1 MSTDSSSDEPRII
14 VDDDWKSRVAAEKAA
29 ERAAARRAARQ
40 AGAGDTGSEP
50 SFPPAS
56 FELLLTTYSTQ
67 ALVAL
72 GIYPDPA
79 TGQPAPN
86 RDLAKLAIDML
97 AVIEQVTK
105 GNLTADQAAMLE
117 SMLHQLRMLFVNI
130 PATKASPA
138 EPLEAKKSVLELP

>member
-1 MSTDSSSDEPRII
+1 MSTDPSSDEPRII

-29 ERAAARRAARQ
+29 ERAATRRAARQ
-40 AGAGDTGSEP
+40 AEAGDAGPVS

-86 RDLAKLAIDML
+86 RELAKLAIDML
-97 AVIEQVTK
+97 GVIEQFTRS
-105 GNLTADQAAMLE
+105 NLSVDQAAMLE
-117 SMLHQLRMLFVNI
+117 SMLHQLRMLFVNT
-130 PATKASPA
+130 PAAATTPPETP
-138 EPLEAKKSVLELP
+138 EPKKPVLELP